1 MSRYNV
7 FQYKVSDQ
15 MSYLT
20 ALYDNFEIF
29 QKKFNGEEFSKIE
42 GHFAK
47 FQPIFNLKT
56 ILNSKKDRRINF
68 WAIGAGSCKSGTTPL
83 PIEKDLNTSI

>member
-7 FQYKVSDQ
+7 FQYKISDR
-15 MSYLT
+15 MSYLG

-29 QKKFNGEEFSKIE
+29 RKKKFNGEEFLKIE

-56 ILNSKKDRRINF
+56 VLNSQK
-68 WAIGAGSCKSGTTPL
+68 IGESSFEQSTELQTP
-83 PIEKDLNTSI
+83 